1 MVGNFAS
8 FRQFSRENQREILII
23 KFSLKNRRSGRTSY
37 QRTISDQFIVDDCKQ
52 RVGPSTPPY
61 HPHAP
66 PLQQFTN
73 FHSFTQVSPLQ
84 RSVESRESEAGVSTS
99 APYSSPITGAA
110 STASSEAVQP
120 PLSFRFEDSFE
131 DRTDRTDRTLPRS
144 GHLSITPNP
153 AVVAQLNKKIEE
165 ILTQNEENMRKARQE
180 TVDIWKQ
187 RLADKEEEWYLEQEV
202 ELKKKETQLKAEFAQ
217 EKAELRAAHA
227 QHITSLEASHGQ
239 HIAKLETEK
248 EMRDEKIDHL
258 SGWVRYLTEEYNKTR
273 TELDAKINEKTSEV
287 AHMMEQ
293 VTNLTNE
300 LRSIRGNLRP
310 PRDRRLG
317 PPRMNPFEE
326 SETVPA
332 PGNLIIR
339 ARSQAGEWTE
349 QTRHHV
355 TLAPT
360 VGAQGSFST
369 ALYPDSTV
377 LYPAVDHSG
386 DPGDPYMDQRP
397 QQILKAKKK
406 PLEEKK
412 KNQIKESTTEKSI
425 QDAPCRN

>member
-1 MVGNFAS
+1 
-8 FRQFSRENQREILII
+8 
-23 KFSLKNRRSGRTSY
+23 
-37 QRTISDQFIVDDCKQ
+37 
-52 RVGPSTPPY
+52 
-61 HPHAP
+61 
-66 PLQQFTN
+66 
-73 FHSFTQVSPLQ
+73 
-84 RSVESRESEAGVSTS
+84 
-99 APYSSPITGAA
+99 
-110 STASSEAVQP
+110 
-120 PLSFRFEDSFE
+120 
-131 DRTDRTDRTLPRS
+131 
-144 GHLSITPNP
+144 
-153 AVVAQLNKKIEE
+153 
-165 ILTQNEENMRKARQE
+165 MRKARQE
-180 TVDIWKQ
+180 TVEIWQQ
-187 RLADKEEEWYLEQEV
+187 RLADKEEEWYLAQEV
-202 ELKKKETQLKAEFAQ
+202 ELKKKETQLKAECAQ

-310 PRDRRLG
+310 PQDRRFG

-386 DPGDPYMDQRP
+386 DPGDPYVDQRP
-397 QQILKAKKK
+397 QQMEMDTAITPPPSEEQRSEEATNFESKEEAPRGEKEKPNKRKYDRKVHPGCSLQELRQFVEKRSEKLSHLIQNDKLDWSNLMREGIILEKLSKIRSCLHGSRKNDKLKNDLNLLVRVIEDQEAHLREKDPKGEDQLREIKKK
-406 PLEEKK
+406 AENSLKNHYLNKFLPVLEESLAASE
-412 KNQIKESTTEKSI
+412 QE
-425 QDAPCRN
+425 